1 MVFDATFNII
11 SDISF
16 YWWMNPEYQEKTT
29 YLLQVT
35 GKMYH
40 TVLYQVH
47 LAMNRI
53 LTHNVSGDRHWL
65 QR

>member
-29 YLLQVT
+29 DLLQVT

-40 TVLYQVH
+40 TVLYQAH

-53 LTHNVSGDRHWL
+53 LTHN
-65 QR
+65 

>member
-1 MVFDATFNII
+1 
-11 SDISF
+11 
-16 YWWMNPEYQEKTT
+16 
-29 YLLQVT
+29 LQVT

-40 TVLYQVH
+40 TVLYQAH

-53 LTHNVSGDRHWL
+53 LTHNWL